1 MCFNLSITQKERE
14 MFQILK
20 REEMAHGTIILNEIK
35 APQIAKKA
43 KPGQF
48 VILMANERGERI
60 PLTMADVNKEKGTI
74 TIIYMIIGKSTKLFA
89 SLKVGDCYSDVVGP
103 LGQPTHIEKKGTV
116 VCVGGGTGTAVLH
129 PITRGMYQA
138 GNRVISIVGARNKDY
153 IILEQ
158 EMEKVSHEL
167 KICTDDGSKGRHG
180 FVTDELKEILESQ
193 EVAEVV
199 AIGPVPMM
207 NAVSNLTRNYHVQT
221 TVSLNPIMIDGTGM
235 CGGCRVK
242 IGGETKFACIDGP
255 EFDGHKVDFE
265 GLWRRLQAYRLEEEK
280 ANRAYESE
288 V

>member
-1 MCFNLSITQKERE
+1 MYE
-14 MFQILK
+14 ILK
-20 REEMAHGTIILNEIK
+20 REEMAHGTIVLNEIK

-48 VILMANERGERI
+48 VILMANKKGERI
-60 PLTMADVNKEKGTI
+60 PLTMADVDKEKGSI
-74 TIIYMIIGKSTKLFA
+74 TIIYMLIGKSTKLFA
-89 SLKVGDCYSDVVGP
+89 SLKPGEHYSDVVGP

-129 PITRGMYQA
+129 PITRGMYDA
-138 GNRVISIVGARNKDY
+138 GNHVISIVGARNKDY
-153 IILEQ
+153 VILEK
-158 EMEKVSHEL
+158 EMAKVSHEL

-180 FVTDELKEILESQ
+180 FVTDELKEILERE
-193 EVAEVV
+193 EVSEVV

-207 NAVSNLTRNYHVQT
+207 NAVSNLTRTYNVQT

-242 IGGETKFACIDGP
+242 IGDETKFACIDGP
-255 EFDGHKVDFE
+255 EFDGHKVDFD

-280 ANRAYESE
+280 ANCACELG

>member
-1 MCFNLSITQKERE
+1 MYE
-14 MFQILK
+14 ILR

-48 VILMANERGERI
+48 VILMANDRGERI
-60 PLTMADVNKEKGTI
+60 PLTMADVDREKGSI
-74 TIIYMIIGKSTKLFA
+74 TIIYMIIGKSTRLFA
-89 SLKVGDCYSDVVGP
+89 SLAVGDHYSDVVGP

-116 VCVGGGTGTAVLH
+116 ICVGGGTGTAVLH
-129 PITRGMYQA
+129 PITRGMYEA
-138 GNRVISIVGARNKDY
+138 GNRVISIIGARNKDY
-153 IILEQ
+153 LILE
-158 EMEKVSHEL
+158 EAMSKVSDEL
-167 KICTDDGSKGRHG
+167 RICTDDGSKGRHG
-180 FVTDELKEILESQ
+180 FVTDVLKEILESQ
-193 EVAEVV
+193 DVAEVV

-207 NAVSNLTRNYHVQT
+207 NAVSNLTREYGVQT

-280 ANRAYESE
+280 ANCACELE